1 MVSCVIVYISI
12 NNKIS
17 LTNPTKLSTTKS
29 PKALP
34 IGRLFRDNDN
44 IPWQNFKISKNKKS
58 Q

>member
-29 PKALP
+29 PKAPP

-44 IPWQNFKISKNKKS
+44 IP
-58 Q
+58 